1 MEFIFA
7 FHQYVDSW
15 NGTQDVKFVW
25 QRLLCTETACCPAF
39 YDFKNSSKFLNWIVS
54 VFFFIHSFPNTICE
68 YQAYPQNYLSIMID
82 TTVDR

>member
-1 MEFIFA
+1 MVFIFA

-25 QRLLCTETACCPAF
+25 QRLLCTETACCPTF

-54 VFFFIHSFPNTICE
+54 VFFFSFIVSQTPSVNIKHIPRIIL
-68 YQAYPQNYLSIMID
+68 AS
-82 TTVDR
+82 